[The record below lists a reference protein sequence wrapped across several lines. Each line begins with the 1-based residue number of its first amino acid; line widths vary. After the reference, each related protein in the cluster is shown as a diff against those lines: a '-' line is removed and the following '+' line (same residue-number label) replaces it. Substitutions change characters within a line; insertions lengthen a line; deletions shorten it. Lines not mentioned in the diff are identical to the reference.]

1 MQGPFELENVFMKHY
16 APNYILASKQ
26 SVSQIKAKPKSTIIF
41 VTQWH
46 QLSEQ
51 E

>member
-1 MQGPFELENVFMKHY
+1 MKHY
-16 APNYILASKQ
+16 APNNMLASKQ
-26 SVSQIKAKPKSTIIF
+26 NMSQIKGKPKSTIIF

-46 QLSEQ
+46 QLSEH